1 MNLKKRLLVWGI
13 LPMLAAVGSTLAYSI
28 DYESNII
35 VATDFS
41 SSYYVEKRF
50 PNIEKSFNT
59 LRKSITS
66 RASGPDKPV
75 LFQVIP
81 IDELSQAKGTICDY
95 TLHQKQLMGGGSRA
109 CDGENNCSISTKDF
123 KTFIHDICVKSVL
136 KRGQATSTDIEGA
149 LSLAGQL
156 SSAQRAASTYLF
168 IFSDMAEFR
177 DATVL
182 TTPPNLEGVKV
193 IVVCGGVVNSDGFC
207 MSQAGAWTKKL
218 KNYGASSVDFVIESS
233 NWQNIAQE
241 AYQ

>member
-81 IDELSQAKGTICDY
+81 IDEVDQDHQAI
-95 TLHQKQLMGGGSRA
+95 QLCCEVR
-109 CDGENNCSISTKDF
+109 E
-123 KTFIHDICVKSVL
+123 
-136 KRGQATSTDIEGA
+136 
-149 LSLAGQL
+149 
-156 SSAQRAASTYLF
+156 
-168 IFSDMAEFR
+168 
-177 DATVL
+177 
-182 TTPPNLEGVKV
+182 
-193 IVVCGGVVNSDGFC
+193 
-207 MSQAGAWTKKL
+207 
-218 KNYGASSVDFVIESS
+218 
-233 NWQNIAQE
+233 
-241 AYQ
+241 